1 MIPKK
6 PRGCLIS
13 PISFNFTLNIFC
25 RVMIGSTIIQLDSV
39 DSTNNYAAKE
49 LLTKSLNEGTVFVAA
64 CQQAGRGTGVASW
77 ESATG
82 LNLTFS
88 VVLYPKQVPIS
99 RQFFISKAI
108 SLGVADFLSHYVK
121 GVSIKWP
128 NDIYVGD
135 KKIAGILIE
144 TAITG
149 GKFSRAIVGIGLNIN
164 QEVFVSDA
172 PNPVSLKNLTGESY
186 DLTVLLKDLCENLDK
201 RYSSLVRGG
210 FASIHSDY
218 QELLYKRGLWAR
230 YSADEEE
237 FDGMILEVEPDGRL
251 LIETREGEVKRFLF
265 KEVVFH

>member
-1 MIPKK
+1 
-6 PRGCLIS
+6 
-13 PISFNFTLNIFC
+13 
-25 RVMIGSTIIQLDSV
+25 MIGSIIVQLDTV

-49 LLTKSLNEGTVFVAA
+49 LLTKSLTEGTVFVAA
-64 CQQAGRGTGVASW
+64 CQQAGRGTGLASW

-88 VVLYPKQVPIS
+88 VVLYPIQVPIS

-108 SLGVADFLSHYVK
+108 SLGMADFLSHYVK

-172 PNPVSLKNLTGESY
+172 PNPVSLKNLTGETYELSQL
-186 DLTVLLKDLCENLDK
+186 LTELCTCLDK
-201 RYSSLVRGG
+201 RYLSLALGG
-210 FASIHSDY
+210 LAIIQSDY
-218 QELLYKRGLWAR
+218 QEMLYRKSVWAKYR
-230 YSADEEE
+230 DQNSDFE
-237 FDGMILEVEPDGRL
+237 GRILEVEPDGRL
-251 LIETREGEVKRFLF
+251 LIETRTGEKRGFYF
-265 KEVVFH
+265 KEVSFN

>member
-1 MIPKK
+1 
-6 PRGCLIS
+6 
-13 PISFNFTLNIFC
+13 
-25 RVMIGSTIIQLDSV
+25 MIGSTIVQLDSV

-49 LLTKSLNEGTVFVAA
+49 LLTKSLTEGTVFVAA
-64 CQQAGRGTGVASW
+64 CQQAGRGTGLASW

-88 VVLYPKQVPIS
+88 VVLYPKQVRIS
-99 RQFFISKAI
+99 QQFSISKAI
-108 SLGVADFLSHYVK
+108 SLGVTDFLAQYVN

-186 DLTVLLKDLCENLDK
+186 ELSQLLTELCTCLDK
-201 RYSSLVRGG
+201 RYLSLVLGG
-210 FASIHSDY
+210 LAIIQSDY
-218 QELLYKRGLWAR
+218 QEMLYRKSVWAKFR
-230 YSADEEE
+230 DQNSD
-237 FDGMILEVEPDGRL
+237 FVGRILEVEPDGRL
-251 LIETREGEVKRFLF
+251 LIETRTGEKRGFYF
-265 KEVVFH
+265 KEVSFK